1 MCCCVMFSKGHSES
15 IRRAAVA
22 GMWYPSDR
30 AALEQQID
38 QFLKEA
44 QPPRLDGRVWGL
56 VCPHAGY
63 VYSGSVAAHAYSLIR
78 NTSYDLVILIGNA
91 HRSGFSGAAID
102 SSDFYQTPL
111 GDVPVDT
118 EFSRSLVSE
127 DHDVR
132 LSSKPHES
140 DHTLE
145 AQVPFIQ
152 RVLKPGY
159 KIVPI
164 LFGYTPGKA
173 FDSLVREIPEKAAGK
188 RVLLIAS
195 TDLTHFPSYED
206 SKRIDARTLAAI
218 ESMDPSELDRIEAE
232 ETAKSTRN
240 LECVL
245 CGNHATK
252 AVMLISRQLGACSA
266 RILKQ
271 ASSGDVARGDR
282 SRVVGYG
289 AVALFDRRNESVAAD
304 ASESSKRLSELDQ
317 RFALRIVR
325 QVIDH
330 YIRKG
335 QMPDLPAP
343 PKSFLDKRG
352 VFVTLHHRG
361 DLRGCIGYIEPRES
375 LWDALVENAI
385 NSSTR
390 DPRFARVTPDE
401 LDAISIE
408 VSVLTPPVSVN
419 SYTDIVIGKHG
430 VILSKSGR
438 SAVFLPQVAPEQGW
452 GIEETL
458 DHLAMKAGLSRN
470 AWRSGTEFKVFEAD
484 VFSEDELGRQYP

>member
-1 MCCCVMFSKGHSES
+1 MFSEAHSES
-15 IRRAAVA
+15 VRKAAVA

-30 AALEQQID
+30 RALEQQLD
-38 QFLKEA
+38 QLLKDA
-44 QPPRLDGRVWGL
+44 QPPRLEGQILGL
-56 VCPHAGY
+56 VCPHAGF
-63 VYSGSVAAHAYSLIR
+63 VYSGTVAAHAYSLIR
-78 NTSYDLVILIGNA
+78 NESYDVVILIGNA

-102 SSDFYQTPL
+102 SSGIYQTPL

-118 EFSRSLVSE
+118 EFCRSMVSE

-145 AQVPFIQ
+145 AQVPFLQ

-159 KIVPI
+159 TIVPI
-164 LFGYTPGKA
+164 LFGHTPGKA
-173 FDSLVREIPEKAAGK
+173 FDYLVRMIPEKTEGK

-195 TDLTHFPSYED
+195 TDLTHFPSCED

-218 ESMDPSELDRIEAE
+218 ESMDPNELDRVEAE
-232 ETAKSTRN
+232 ETARHTRN
-240 LECVL
+240 LDCVL
-245 CGNHATK
+245 CGNLATK
-252 AVMLISRQLGACSA
+252 AVMIMSRQLGASTA

-271 ASSGDVARGDR
+271 ANSGEVPRGDR

-289 AVALFDRRNESVAAD
+289 AVALIGRADETPPRDTVESD
-304 ASESSKRLSELDQ
+304 GRLSGADQ

-330 YIRKG
+330 YIRQG
-335 QMPDLPAP
+335 RMPELPDP
-343 PKSFLDKRG
+343 PASFRDNRG
-352 VFVTLHHRG
+352 VFVTLHQHG

-375 LWDALVENAI
+375 LWDALIENAV

-390 DPRFARVTPDE
+390 DPRFSRVTPAE

-408 VSVLTPPVSVN
+408 VSVLTPPVPVGA
-419 SYTDIVIGKHG
+419 YTDIIIGKHG

-452 GIEETL
+452 GIEEML